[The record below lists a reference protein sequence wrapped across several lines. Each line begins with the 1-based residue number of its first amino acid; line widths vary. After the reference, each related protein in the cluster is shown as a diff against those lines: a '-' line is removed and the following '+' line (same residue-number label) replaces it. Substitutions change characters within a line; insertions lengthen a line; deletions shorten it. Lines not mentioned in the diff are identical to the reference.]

1 LTIIIGGYARV
12 SGKMISSLVA
22 NTLVDLGL
30 STTPTVKVAVP
41 LENADSSIVLT
52 ASHNPKQWNTL
63 KLGVKNIELYN
74 APNGKFPQNPDPL
87 KEHLADIFELVVK
100 EKAAL
105 GIVVDPDLDR
115 LAFVSED

>member
-41 LENADSSIVLT
+41 LEML
-52 ASHNPKQWNTL
+52 
-63 KLGVKNIELYN
+63 
-74 APNGKFPQNPDPL
+74 
-87 KEHLADIFELVVK
+87 
-100 EKAAL
+100 
-105 GIVVDPDLDR
+105 IVVL
-115 LAFVSED
+115 F